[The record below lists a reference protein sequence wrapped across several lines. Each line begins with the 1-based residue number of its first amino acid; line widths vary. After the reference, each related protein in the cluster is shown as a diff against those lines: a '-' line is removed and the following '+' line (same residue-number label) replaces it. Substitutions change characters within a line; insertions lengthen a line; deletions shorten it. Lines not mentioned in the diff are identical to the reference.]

1 MREMPLLIRPSPTN
15 APRPRPQPQKFWH
28 VLNSAVVAMGFVDLF
43 SKFKLPALFMLF
55 LGHLCDLVSYVT
67 GKKLK
72 LNVFAVKVRYLVALI
87 EGVGAR

>member
-1 MREMPLLIRPSPTN
+1 
-15 APRPRPQPQKFWH
+15 
-28 VLNSAVVAMGFVDLF
+28 MGFVDLF